1 MCENSTVSYVSQP
14 KSVEHQ
20 FGHEQN
26 TSSPPLFT
34 FLIGLFSIFATWAQ
48 RLGFVGG
55 ACTMDLLKRSTAIA
69 SEANAT
75 N

>member
-1 MCENSTVSYVSQP
+1 MCHSQ

-20 FGHEQN
+20 SGHEQN
-26 TSSPPLFT
+26 TSSPLLLT
-34 FLIGLFSIFATWAQ
+34 FLIGLFSIFATWTQ
-48 RLGFVGG
+48 RLSFIGG
-55 ACTMDLLKRSTAIA
+55 INTVDLLKRSTAIA